1 MSLPHAASGDLIT
14 IAPLG
19 DQLENAVS
27 TAFLK
32 TNHLEVMRLVL
43 QAGKSM
49 PEHWV
54 EGELTLQCLEGA
66 VEIEAHGRRQAL
78 RPGQLVYLAPREP
91 HAIHAVE
98 NASVLMTVLLNQ
110 PINTGGPVGNRAS
123 TARNGNG

>member
-1 MSLPHAASGDLIT
+1 MSLPHAASGDLIN

-19 DQLENAVS
+19 DQLESAVS

-32 TNHLEVMRLVL
+32 TEHLELMRLVL

-54 EGELTLQCLEGA
+54 EGDVTLQCLEGSF
-66 VEIEAHGRRQAL
+66 EPEAHGKRQTL
-78 RPGQLVYLAPREP
+78 GPGQMVYLAPRVP
-91 HAIHAVE
+91 HALHARE

-110 PINTGGPVGNRAS
+110 PVNTGGPVGS
-123 TARNGNG
+123 KP

>member
-1 MSLPHAASGDLIT
+1 MSLPHASSGDLIN

-19 DQLENAVS
+19 DQLDSAVS

-54 EGELTLQCLEGA
+54 EGEVTLQCLEGA
-66 VEIEAHGRRQAL
+66 IELEAHGRRQTL
-78 RPGQLVYLAPREP
+78 RPGQMVYLAPREP
-91 HAIHAVE
+91 HALHAQE
-98 NASVLMTVLLNQ
+98 NTSVLMTVLLNQ
-110 PINTGGPVGNRAS
+110 PVNTGGPGGSPAS
-123 TARNGNG
+123 KG